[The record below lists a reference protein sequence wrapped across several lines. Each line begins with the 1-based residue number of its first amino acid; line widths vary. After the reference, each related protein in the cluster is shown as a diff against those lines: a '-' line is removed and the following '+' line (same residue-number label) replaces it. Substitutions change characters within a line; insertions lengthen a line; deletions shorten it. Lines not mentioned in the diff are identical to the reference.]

1 MEPRGAGPGVLTVVD
16 GVGSGAMT
24 RLQFGVNIIPLQERS
39 GGAIT
44 DDARE
49 GNAHSCWGVGLSG
62 GGWEGEGV
70 GGVRRRVEGA
80 RGLLEVKELEGR
92 ECERV
97 SRRRWR

>member
-1 MEPRGAGPGVLTVVD
+1 MEPRGAGPGDLTVVD
-16 GVGSGAMT
+16 GVGSGATT

-62 GGWEGEGV
+62 GGR
-70 GGVRRRVEGA
+70 GGG
-80 RGLLEVKELEGR
+80 GG
-92 ECERV
+92 
-97 SRRRWR
+97 

>member
-1 MEPRGAGPGVLTVVD
+1 MHRSARFVEEQSLFSSLDADGKSKSAAPLLMEPRGAGPGDLTVVD
-16 GVGSGAMT
+16 GVGSGATT

-62 GGWEGEGV
+62 GG
-70 GGVRRRVEGA
+70 
-80 RGLLEVKELEGR
+80 RG
-92 ECERV
+92 
-97 SRRRWR
+97 